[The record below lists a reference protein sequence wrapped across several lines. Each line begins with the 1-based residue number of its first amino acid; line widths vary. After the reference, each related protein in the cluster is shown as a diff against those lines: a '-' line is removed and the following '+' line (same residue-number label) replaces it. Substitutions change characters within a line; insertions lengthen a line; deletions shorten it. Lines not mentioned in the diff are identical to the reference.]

1 MFEFPMAKHSS
12 GTETTISEWS
22 PAELLAMI
30 AHELRNANQAILG
43 WVEIA
48 DSGPVNA
55 ETSAR
60 AFEVIKRN
68 AQFQV
73 ELVNQLMD
81 SSWPTKRGLRLD
93 SQQVAIG
100 STLESV
106 VETMMP
112 QASAKD
118 IELRAELE
126 HSKACVI
133 GDAARLHQVFTNMLA
148 NAIKFTPPGG
158 RVEIRCTE
166 GETHAEVRVSDTGRG
181 IGPEFLP
188 YVFDRF
194 RQETIDASGKSGLG
208 LGLAIARYLVE
219 AHGGRIYADSNG
231 QGHGSTFTV
240 HLPIVC

>member
-1 MFEFPMAKHSS
+1 MSEISMVEHFGSDR
-12 GTETTISEWS
+12 TTNSEWGQ
-22 PAELLAMI
+22 AEFLAMI
-30 AHELRNANQAILG
+30 AHELRNANQVILG

-48 DSGPVNA
+48 DTGPVNA

-68 AQFQV
+68 AQLQV

-93 SQQVAIG
+93 SKQVAIV

-166 GETHAEVRVSDTGRG
+166 GKTHAEVKVSDTGRG
-181 IGPEFLP
+181 ICPEFLP

-194 RQETIDASGKSGLG
+194 RQETIDASERSGLG

-240 HLPIVC
+240 HLPIIC